1 MLADLTVKD
10 FLDKVACSDPV
21 PGGGS
26 IAALNGALASSLSTM
41 VARLTVG
48 KKGYEVSEEVM
59 QHAQTITLRL
69 LDEFMALIDKDSAA
83 YNEVFACFKLPKT
96 TDEEKAARSA
106 AIQKA
111 TKQAALVPLEVAR
124 KALDMMSV
132 IADVAR
138 LGNRNAVTDACVAMM
153 SARTAVLGAL
163 LNVRINLGSLK
174 D

>member
-59 QHAQTITLRL
+59 QHAQTITSVCWTNLWRL
-69 LDEFMALIDKDSAA
+69 LTKIQL
-83 YNEVFACFKLPKT
+83 LQ
-96 TDEEKAARSA
+96 RS
-106 AIQKA
+106 I
-111 TKQAALVPLEVAR
+111 
-124 KALDMMSV
+124 
-132 IADVAR
+132 
-138 LGNRNAVTDACVAMM
+138 C
-153 SARTAVLGAL
+153 L
-163 LNVRINLGSLK
+163 L
-174 D
+174 

>member
-83 YNEVFACFKLPKT
+83 TTKYLPALNYLKQPTKRKPPEV
-96 TDEEKAARSA
+96 
-106 AIQKA
+106 
-111 TKQAALVPLEVAR
+111 
-124 KALDMMSV
+124 
-132 IADVAR
+132 
-138 LGNRNAVTDACVAMM
+138 
-153 SARTAVLGAL
+153 L
-163 LNVRINLGSLK
+163 LSRRQPNKPPSFRWK
-174 D
+174 

>member
-59 QHAQTITLRL
+59 QHAQTIT
-69 LDEFMALIDKDSAA
+69 ALTLNGA
-83 YNEVFACFKLPKT
+83 
-96 TDEEKAARSA
+96 
-106 AIQKA
+106 
-111 TKQAALVPLEVAR
+111 AALQRADRIGSIEVG
-124 KALDMMSV
+124 KQGDFIILNSDNYHILPYYIGMNCV
-132 IADVAR
+132 IMTIKGGILYPVA
-138 LGNRNAVTDACVAMM
+138 
-153 SARTAVLGAL
+153 
-163 LNVRINLGSLK
+163 
-174 D
+174 

>member
-69 LDEFMALIDKDSAA
+69 LNYLKQPTKRKPP
-83 YNEVFACFKLPKT
+83 EV
-96 TDEEKAARSA
+96 
-106 AIQKA
+106 
-111 TKQAALVPLEVAR
+111 
-124 KALDMMSV
+124 
-132 IADVAR
+132 
-138 LGNRNAVTDACVAMM
+138 
-153 SARTAVLGAL
+153 L
-163 LNVRINLGSLK
+163 LSRRQPNKPPSFRWK
-174 D
+174 

>member
-111 TKQAALVPLEVAR
+111 TKQ
-124 KALDMMSV
+124 
-132 IADVAR
+132 
-138 LGNRNAVTDACVAMM
+138 
-153 SARTAVLGAL
+153 TAVLGAL

-174 D
+174 DRDFVLQLQTEADAIEQTACQREKELLDAVNQDLRV